1 MKTCHWGSWE
11 NFMLGEYL
19 NVNTAYTEFPFE
31 IWLTTVCI
39 SYNWSLQDSLL
50 RPNELLSRSP
60 SVATQTYCRT
70 CRLDPRTSC
79 CVSGWIK
86 HTQMIS
92 HTDASQLACNFQ
104 YDATETPAEE
114 MMAQRSSNGNAIDL
128 TGYHLV
134 PLCPVTSLRLHFFLC
149 HGVTY
154 ISFTVPSAYN
164 AKTQQNPA
172 QCQVGLHK

>member
-19 NVNTAYTEFPFE
+19 NVNTAYTEFLTE

-39 SYNWSLQDSLL
+39 SYDWSLQDSLL
-50 RPNELLSRSP
+50 RLKELMSRSP
-60 SVATQTYCRT
+60 SVATQTYCRAR
-70 CRLDPRTSC
+70 RLDPRTSC

-92 HTDASQLACNFQ
+92 HTDAPQLAFHFQ

-114 MMAQRSSNGNAIDL
+114 MMAQRSSSQKWKCYWSDWL
-128 TGYHLV
+128 PPSTPMTGHLPQV
-134 PLCPVTSLRLHFFLC
+134 TFLPVSWSDIYFIYRAFCLMLKR
-149 HGVTY
+149 
-154 ISFTVPSAYN
+154 S
-164 AKTQQNPA
+164 KTQHSA
-172 QCQVGLHK
+172 K

>member
-11 NFMLGEYL
+11 KFMLGEYL
-19 NVNTAYTEFPFE
+19 NVNTAYTEFPSE
-31 IWLTTVCI
+31 IWLTTVCM
-39 SYNWSLQDSLL
+39 SYIWSLQGSLL
-50 RPNELLSRSP
+50 RLNELMSRSP

-70 CRLDPRTSC
+70 RRLDPRTPY

-114 MMAQRSSNGNAIDL
+114 MMAQRSSSQKWKCYWSDWL
-128 TGYHLV
+128 PPS
-134 PLCPVTSLRLHFFLC
+134 PLYPVTSLRLHFFLC

-154 ISFTVPSAYN
+154 ISFTMPSAW
-164 AKTQQNPA
+164 
-172 QCQVGLHK
+172 C